1 MQTWDG
7 GQSSLRPS
15 SDRQLGYEEKCLLQS
30 TVRHRHGMP
39 RGWGGHHPFGVS
51 QSRGDAALRRG
62 QWARGVWAGVGPGVL
77 GGLLQSRRL
86 SGSVTKL
93 RPGRSLAFPPAS
105 HSPRLHRGPIPAP
118 AGSKWRRGAASHP
131 HPPPPLWEAG
141 AATRHPRAGSARR
154 MLRGRSPPPCR
165 TAALPLSSAAGS
177 ALADPGPCRPPARW
191 GERLRGTAARGATE
205 EVSGAGGGSAG
216 LGRASCGGAGCS
228 GGGGGGGGAAGSGSS
243 PAGVPGDGGRRR
255 GGAGFPWS
263 RFRAGA
269 AGQRGG
275 GRGGEGERRRPGVR
289 RWDPRAARPRSEG
302 SAPLL
307 SCVGAVEE
315 VGWRWERS
323 GWGELG
329 AGAAR

>member
-51 QSRGDAALRRG
+51 QSRGGAALRRG

-86 SGSVTKL
+86 SCSVTKL

-105 HSPRLHRGPIPAP
+105 RSPRLHRGPIPAP

-191 GERLRGTAARGATE
+191 GERLRGTAARGATK

-228 GGGGGGGGAAGSGSS
+228 GGGGGGGAAGSGSS
-243 PAGVPGDGGRRR
+243 PAGVPGDGGGRR

-275 GRGGEGERRRPGVR
+275 GRGGGGGAA
-289 RWDPRAARPRSEG
+289 AARGAAVGPQSRPAALRGFG
-302 SAPLL
+302 SAAEL
-307 SCVGAVEE
+307 
-315 VGWRWERS
+315 RWS
-323 GWGELG
+323 GGG
-329 AGAAR
+329 SGAALGEERMG

>member
-1 MQTWDG
+1 MSPPEHGEAPARDAQG
-7 GQSSLRPS
+7 
-15 SDRQLGYEEKCLLQS
+15 LG
-30 TVRHRHGMP
+30 
-39 RGWGGHHPFGVS
+39 GGHHPFGVS

-191 GERLRGTAARGATE
+191 GERLRGTAARGATK

-228 GGGGGGGGAAGSGSS
+228 GGGGGGGAAGSGSS
-243 PAGVPGDGGRRR
+243 PAGVPGDGGGRR

-275 GRGGEGERRRPGVR
+275 GRGGRGSGGSPGCGGGTPEPPGRAPRVR
-289 RWDPRAARPRSEG
+289 LR
-302 SAPLL
+302 
-307 SCVGAVEE
+307 C
-315 VGWRWERS
+315 
-323 GWGELG
+323 
-329 AGAAR
+329 